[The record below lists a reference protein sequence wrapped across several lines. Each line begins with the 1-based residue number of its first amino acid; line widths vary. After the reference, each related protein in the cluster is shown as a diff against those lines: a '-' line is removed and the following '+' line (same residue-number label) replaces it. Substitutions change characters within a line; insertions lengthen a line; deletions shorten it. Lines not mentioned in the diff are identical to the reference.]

1 MSNSLLTETYQERRS
16 TSWHGTVPWRYG
28 NLIEPLSP
36 LPFPDDLSN
45 LANGLKVKLGRDYSA
60 CLVNYYEDEDVGMKY
75 HSDPDQKCNSEVPLF
90 RDETTVVSRGT
101 PACMKFRRRDRSF
114 NFEIFVFSGDGVS
127 MVEDCQVLLE
137 HGVEGYGERLSY
149 VFKGE
154 L

>member
-1 MSNSLLTETYQERRS
+1 MSNSLLAETYQERRS
-16 TSWHGTVPWRYG
+16 TSWHGNVPWRYG
-28 NLIEPLSP
+28 NLLEPLSP
-36 LPFPDDLSN
+36 SRFTADLEN
-45 LANGLKVKLGRDYSA
+45 LKSGLEFKLGRCYEA
-60 CLVNYYEDEDVGMKY
+60 CLVNYYEDSDVGMNW
-75 HSDPDQKCNSEVPLF
+75 HSDPDQRCNSEAPLF
-90 RDETTVVSRGT
+90 GDETTVVSRGT

-114 NFEIFVFSGDGVS
+114 NFEIFVFHGDGVS